1 MKIISSIL
9 FFTTILFLSSCG
21 GVKSEYEFEY
31 GGECDNCPISV
42 LDSTLKSLKGVYSVA
57 IDEKDKMV
65 KVQYDSL
72 TITKMQIAVALN
84 KEGYEVDLQMLASNV
99 SKRLCCVTD
108 DDGLST
114 LDDELDLD
122 DDDIDMDLMDFD
134 FGDVDLDAD
143 SLSDKD
149 FEKFI
154 DKYDLDDELENLNVD

>member
-1 MKIISSIL
+1 MKQKILLVEDQIITQKIL
-9 FFTTILFLSSCG
+9 
-21 GVKSEYEFEY
+21 EYR
-31 GGECDNCPISV
+31 
-42 LDSTLKSLKGVYSVA
+42 
-57 IDEKDKMV
+57 
-65 KVQYDSL
+65 
-72 TITKMQIAVALN
+72 LN